1 MYIGDRFLKFHLVQ
15 NFFFYLVLF
24 TIPAVSAIDCV
35 HGHTIVN
42 LIAISIFMMCV
53 LVIDFI
59 NLRQHVKKELIKLE
73 LKNFYGKNKDR
84 EYTLHKIM
92 IYGEAAL
99 EMFLT

>member
-1 MYIGDRFLKFHLVQ
+1 
-15 NFFFYLVLF
+15 
-24 TIPAVSAIDCV
+24 
-35 HGHTIVN
+35 
-42 LIAISIFMMCV
+42 MMCV